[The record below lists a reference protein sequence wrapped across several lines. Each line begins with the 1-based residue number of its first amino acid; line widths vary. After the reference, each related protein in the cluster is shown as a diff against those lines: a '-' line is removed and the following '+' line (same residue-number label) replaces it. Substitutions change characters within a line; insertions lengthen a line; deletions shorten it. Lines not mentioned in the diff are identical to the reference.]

1 MTTSLVTGGAGFIG
15 SHLVRALLKRGDKVR
30 VLDNFS
36 TGKWENLDAV
46 SADVEIIEADLRDT
60 DAVAASL
67 VNVDMVFHQAAFVS
81 VPLSMETPSTCFD
94 VNIRGTES
102 LLEAARKAGV
112 QRVVFASSAAVYGES
127 EAMPL
132 DEETPLRPM
141 SPYAVSKRVN
151 EIYAQLYTRSL
162 GLGVT
167 ALRYFNV
174 FGPRQAPDTAY
185 AAAIPIF
192 IRQMLDGKAVTIYGD
207 GGQTRDLIFV
217 GDVVRANLM
226 AASSDA
232 AAGGI
237 FNICTGR
244 ETGILDLIESLFN
257 IFPNAPRP
265 IFDAPRAGDI
275 YRSVGSPKRAK
286 ELFAFKAQTT
296 LDDGMKETAA
306 WMMD

>member
-15 SHLVRALLKRGDKVR
+15 SHIVRALLERGDKVR

-36 TGKWENLDAV
+36 TGKLENLDAV
-46 SADVEIIEADLRDT
+46 QADVEIIEGDLRDADT
-60 DAVAASL
+60 VTASL
-67 VNVDMVFHQAAFVS
+67 MDVSLVFHQAAFVS
-81 VPLSMETPSTCFD
+81 VPLSMETPGTCFD
-94 VNIRGTES
+94 VNVQGTES
-102 LLEAARKAGV
+102 LLEAAREAGV

-127 EAMPL
+127 EALPL
-132 DEETPLRPM
+132 DEDTPLSPM

-151 EIYAQLYTRSL
+151 EIYAQLYTQSL

-185 AAAIPIF
+185 AAAVPIF
-192 IRQMLDGKAVTIYGD
+192 IRQMMDDKPVTIYGD

-237 FNICTGR
+237 FNICTGH
-244 ETGILDLIESLFN
+244 ETRILDLVESLFDV
-257 IFPNAPRP
+257 FPNAPRP
-265 IFDAPRAGDI
+265 FFEAPRSGDI
-275 YRSVGSPKRAK
+275 YRSVGSPKMAHEKFDFRAQI
-286 ELFAFKAQTT
+286 A

-306 WMMD
+306 WMMA